1 MEDISNDVVN
11 YEDFNS
17 YLENILADCGP
28 DAPPVACRSTTAEAG
43 EGEEHG
49 TDRIDRGVAVAKKD
63 CDPTEAGSVVSGGIT
78 GHGADEIA
86 AVVVTPAAVAK
97 EDTAGAHTVLYCRRR
112 ENAQNKKDLQGKH
125 WSGVACFGEGWG
137 TYQSDSSW
145 DNYSVIE
152 PDT

>member
-49 TDRIDRGVAVAKKD
+49 TDRTDRGVAVAEKYR
-63 CDPTEAGSVVSGGIT
+63 DPTEDGSAISGGIT

-86 AVVVTPAAVAK
+86 AVVVPLAAVAK
-97 EDTAGAHTVLYCRRR
+97 ENTTGINTYVLYKKCTKLGQSTR
-112 ENAQNKKDLQGKH
+112 ETLVGGRMFRGRLRK
-125 WSGVACFGEGWG
+125 
-137 TYQSDSSW
+137 
-145 DNYSVIE
+145 
-152 PDT
+152 